1 MFGTGLWNDFDA
13 VCLVCLEMGTVTD
26 GDILM
31 IRDLLLMMLANYVY
45 HISKLTKIFVLLTEI
60 SFQGERASE

>member
-1 MFGTGLWNDFDA
+1 MFGTDLWNDFDA
-13 VCLVCLEMGTVTD
+13 VCLVCLELGTVTA

-31 IRDLLLMMLANYVY
+31 IHDLLLMTLAHYVC
-45 HISKLTKIFVLLTEI
+45 HISKLTEKRVLLTEI